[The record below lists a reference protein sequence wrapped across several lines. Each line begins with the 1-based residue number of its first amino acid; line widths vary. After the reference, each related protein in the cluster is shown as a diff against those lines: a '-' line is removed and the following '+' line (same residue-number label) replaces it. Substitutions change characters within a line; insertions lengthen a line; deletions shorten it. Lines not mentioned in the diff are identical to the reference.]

1 MRYNAFNFSI
11 PHIYGLLDQMM
22 KRMTKKWVAVKMP
35 ELKDKEI
42 DAIIGLYLNSQHC
55 KYY

>member
-1 MRYNAFNFSI
+1 VRYNAFNFSI

-42 DAIIGLYLNSQHC
+42 DTIIGLYLNSQHC
-55 KYY
+55 KDY